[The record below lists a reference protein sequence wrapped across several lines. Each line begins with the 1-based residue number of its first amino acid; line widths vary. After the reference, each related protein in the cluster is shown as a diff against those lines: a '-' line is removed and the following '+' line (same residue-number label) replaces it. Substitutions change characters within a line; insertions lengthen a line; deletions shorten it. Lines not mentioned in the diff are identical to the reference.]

1 MQGIHEQSNPCHQPD
16 PTGYRCDRANDGF
29 YGVKINV
36 PDEFSVHAVNSD
48 VKDDAPGF
56 HHVSRNELGFADGCH
71 QDVSTAAYLGEV
83 GRAAVRQCDGRVAHL
98 SVAAQ
103 QDAHWR
109 PHDVASSHDHR
120 MLALRRKSV
129 VLEKQ

>member
-1 MQGIHEQSNPCHQPD
+1 MRIKNDGRPVCAPSPWTVRNASMSGSAVLGASIQSVHEQSD
-16 PTGYRCDRANDGF
+16 PSHESDATRDRGDCANDGF
-29 YGVKINV
+29 YSIKINV

-83 GRAAVRQCDGRVAHL
+83 GRAAVRQCDGRV
-98 SVAAQ
+98 
-103 QDAHWR
+103 
-109 PHDVASSHDHR
+109 
-120 MLALRRKSV
+120 
-129 VLEKQ
+129 